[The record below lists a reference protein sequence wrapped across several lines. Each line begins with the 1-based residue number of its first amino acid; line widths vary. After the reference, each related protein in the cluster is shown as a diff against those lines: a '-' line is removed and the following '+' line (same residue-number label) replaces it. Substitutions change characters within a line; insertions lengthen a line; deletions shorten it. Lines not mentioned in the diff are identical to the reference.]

1 MQTVTLGLSM
11 LNDDPFVVVKN
22 FRRNLIRPKA
32 KYVRKVPYIRKL
44 NKKAIKKNPE
54 KAGSK
59 NERKMTADSDL

>member
-1 MQTVTLGLSM
+1 MQTVTLGVSM

-22 FRRNLIRPKA
+22 FRRNFVRPKA

-44 NKKAIKKNPE
+44 NKQAIKKNPE